1 MSAAA
6 ARRRKQLASRKAS
19 GEGEDN
25 VSSQL
30 ETLLN
35 APELD
40 EATAYEAL
48 QLAQSLVR
56 KKVKEGQFAS
66 AADLA
71 YHSSSKLLQGGRV
84 SVASQLL
91 SLLIEVLRETHTD
104 ETQVWLDRLDE
115 LQAQHSG
122 AIEKLISSNAS
133 EEEVLRLQRLQLEW
147 LRSCVSWSADLGK
160 TSLGNNR
167 LHYLLS
173 ILSWKLSLEDT
184 AEDVNMDEPEDDWI
198 QELQTDAIQHATIAE
213 RPDQI
218 LEWMSTLDDPSADE
232 IKAGHRCPPAVR
244 DGLLTRAV
252 LAFVCLEN
260 LRDANTL
267 VRGYIESMEKRN
279 ISDLAKSYTSKDDGQ
294 APSHVMFCC
303 MLLRVC
309 EKDSRTG
316 PLYSWLLRSFKR
328 EMDLMYKPNTVMAYT
343 VKIGKIYFNLQPPPS
358 MLNMLENMMG
368 MMGGG
373 GMGGAGGI
381 NPAMM
386 QAALAQM
393 QGGMM

>member
-1 MSAAA
+1 V
-6 ARRRKQLASRKAS
+6 
-19 GEGEDN
+19 G
-25 VSSQL
+25 SQL
-30 ETLLN
+30 EALLN
-35 APELD
+35 TPDLD

-48 QLAQSLVR
+48 QLAQSLIR
-56 KKVKEGQFAS
+56 KRVKEGQFAS
-66 AADLA
+66 ATDLA

-91 SLLIEVLRETHTD
+91 SLLVAVLRETHTE

-122 AIEKLISSNAS
+122 AIEKLISLKVN
-133 EEEVLRLQRLQLEW
+133 EEEIMRLQRLQLEW
-147 LRSCVSWSADLGK
+147 LRSCVSWSADLG
-160 TSLGNNR
+160 TTTLGSNR
-167 LHYLLS
+167 LHHLLS
-173 ILSWKLSLEDT
+173 MLSWKLSLEDT
-184 AEDVNMDEPEDDWI
+184 AEEVSMEEPEDDWI
-198 QELQTDAIQHATIAE
+198 QELQMDAIQHAAIAE

-218 LEWMSTLDDPSADE
+218 LDWMSTLADPSADE
-232 IKAGHRCPPAVR
+232 IKAGHKCPPAVR

-260 LRDANTL
+260 LRDANAL
-267 VRGYIESMEKRN
+267 VRGYIDSMEKRN
-279 ISDLAKSYTSKDDGQ
+279 INELAKSYTSKDDGQ

-328 EMDLMYKPNTVMAYT
+328 EMDLMYKPNMVMAYT
-343 VKIGKIYFNLQPPPS
+343 VKIGKIYFNIQPPPS

-373 GMGGAGGI
+373 GLGGPGGI

-386 QAALAQM
+386 QAAFAQM

>member
-6 ARRRKQLASRKAS
+6 ARRRKQLASRKES

-30 ETLLN
+30 EALLSN
-35 APELD
+35 PDLD
-40 EATAYEAL
+40 EASAYEAL
-48 QLAQSLVR
+48 QLAQSLIR
-56 KKVKEGQFAS
+56 KRVKEGQFVS
-66 AADLA
+66 ATDLA

-91 SLLIEVLRETHTD
+91 SLLVEVLRETHTE
-104 ETQVWLDRLDE
+104 ETQAWLDRLDE

-122 AIEKLISSNAS
+122 AIEKLISLNVN
-133 EEEVLRLQRLQLEW
+133 EEEVMRLQRLQLEW

-160 TSLGNNR
+160 TTLGNNR
-167 LHYLLS
+167 LHHLLS
-173 ILSWKLSLEDT
+173 MLSWKLSLEDT
-184 AEDVNMDEPEDDWI
+184 AEDINMDEPEDDWI
-198 QELQTDAIQHATIAE
+198 QELQVDAIQHAAIAE

-218 LEWMSTLDDPSADE
+218 LEWMSILADPTADE
-232 IKAGHRCPPAVR
+232 IKAGHKCPPAVR

-267 VRGYIESMEKRN
+267 VRGYIDSMEKRN
-279 ISDLAKSYTSKDDGQ
+279 INELSKSYTSKDDGQ

-328 EMDLMYKPNTVMAYT
+328 EIDLMYKPNTVMAYT
-343 VKIGKIYFNLQPPPS
+343 VKIGKIYFNIQPPPS

-373 GMGGAGGI
+373 GMGGPGGI

-386 QAALAQM
+386 QAAFAQM